1 MPSCSSSCSYL
12 VVQHQHLYS
21 VHNIQELS
29 TAVILFLCIPSK
41 VWMFEDVDS
50 ISANMVEKPEFCE
63 FPRTFLPSS
72 SAIAFTIITSLPSPY
87 VFLHH
92 LPEYVCMLTQNRRV
106 IDLLVSVLVRWSLR
120 FRNCCLRADVVDVTA
135 MRSSAINVLL
145 L

>member
-50 ISANMVEKPEFCE
+50 ISANRVEKPEFCE
-63 FPRTFLPSS
+63 FPRTFLPFIICHSLHHHH
-72 SAIAFTIITSLPSPY
+72 IFTITIRLPSLPPRICLY
-87 VFLHH
+87 VD
-92 LPEYVCMLTQNRRV
+92 TK
-106 IDLLVSVLVRWSLR
+106 
-120 FRNCCLRADVVDVTA
+120 
-135 MRSSAINVLL
+135 
-145 L
+145 